1 MARSPKELLLPVLF
15 FVEAAFWIAII
26 ATGAGFLLFW
36 AALAALLSGVAII
49 AAPSNWMTRPLAG
62 ASALFGLVLM
72 IYQAYVASA
81 LLGTSMATLGAE
93 SLAAF
98 VVLAIVYLYLVASTI
113 STTLGLSSVPKS

>member
-1 MARSPKELLLPVLF
+1 LLPILF

-113 STTLGLSSVPKS
+113 SATLGLSSVPKS